1 MRAEIVTTGTE
12 LLLGQINDTN
22 ATYLARQ
29 LRDLGIDVFFRTTV
43 GDNEGRIA
51 GALELALG
59 RADLIITTGGLGP
72 TVDDVTREA
81 VARATHRALIL
92 HPELLAQIES
102 FFARVG
108 AKMAENNRRQAY
120 LPEGCI
126 PIENPVG
133 TAPGFIVE
141 DKEGTIITLPGV
153 PSEMRYLME
162 HTVAPYLQ
170 GRLGQRA
177 VLVTR
182 ILRTAAVG
190 ESTIDRAIA
199 DLETSTNPTV
209 GLSAHPG
216 QTDVRIVAKAPT
228 EAEAEALVADFEARI
243 RERLGAAIYAAGD
256 TTLEAV
262 VAGECKRRGETL
274 AVAETLTQGDISA
287 RLGHHPDVF
296 LGGVVAPDGLR
307 MADMLR
313 LGQHTVTGEA
323 GAVALARGVRDAWGA
338 TRGLAVL
345 SDNPGGPWVAVAG
358 GGDAHTRCLRFRGT
372 DRRARVWTTT
382 MALEFLRRLLL
393 GLADGWAEPP
403 ASPRA
408 KR

>member
-1 MRAEIVTTGTE
+1 
-12 LLLGQINDTN
+12 
-22 ATYLARQ
+22 
-29 LRDLGIDVFFRTTV
+29 
-43 GDNEGRIA
+43 
-51 GALELALG
+51 
-59 RADLIITTGGLGP
+59 
-72 TVDDVTREA
+72 
-81 VARATHRALIL
+81 
-92 HPELLAQIES
+92 
-102 FFARVG
+102 
-108 AKMAENNRRQAY
+108 
-120 LPEGCI
+120 
-126 PIENPVG
+126 
-133 TAPGFIVE
+133 
-141 DKEGTIITLPGV
+141 
-153 PSEMRYLME
+153 
-162 HTVAPYLQ
+162 
-170 GRLGQRA
+170 
-177 VLVTR
+177 
-182 ILRTAAVG
+182 
-190 ESTIDRAIA
+190 
-199 DLETSTNPTV
+199 
-209 GLSAHPG
+209 
-216 QTDVRIVAKAPT
+216 VAKAPT

-274 AVAETLTQGDISA
+274 AVAETLTQGDISV